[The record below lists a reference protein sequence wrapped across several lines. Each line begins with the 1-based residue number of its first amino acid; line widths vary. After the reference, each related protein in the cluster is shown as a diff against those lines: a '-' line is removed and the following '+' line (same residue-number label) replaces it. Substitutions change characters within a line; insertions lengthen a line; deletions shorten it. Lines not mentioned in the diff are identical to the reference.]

1 MTEHLIDLTKIDF
14 WLACLIGLFVLV
26 PLTKELPRKWAWA
39 GVNLGFVALILQ
51 LHAVGIVATILVAY
65 LLLRCMT
72 ESYRA
77 LFATLAACG
86 LGGMFVLHKLPWLAD
101 QAGLSPLASTLSVIG
116 FSYIALR
123 MVEVIRAVLEK
134 RHAPPDLPSTINYLI
149 PFHMLAAGPIQSY
162 DEFCAQPPV
171 PKALTNRDVLS
182 AGERIATGLF
192 KKFVLAF
199 LVQKLF
205 LSDFQTGGAYFF
217 VEVQFFFIW
226 LFLDFSAYS
235 DIAVG
240 IGRLLGIAT
249 PENFNRPYLARNAID
264 FWERWHI
271 SLSMFIRRNIFIPVQ
286 LFLTRRTE
294 GRRPLLCASIAFT
307 IAFLLC
313 GLWHGLTINFFLWGA
328 FHALGLVIANA
339 YRDYLKRKLGA
350 RGVKKY
356 LADRRIRCVAQ
367 LVTYEFVAFSL
378 VLLFYP

>member
-14 WLACLIGLFVLV
+14 WLACLVGLFVLV
-26 PLTKELPRKWAWA
+26 PLAQQLPRKWAWA
-39 GVNLGFVALILQ
+39 GVNLGFIALILQ
-51 LHAVGIVATILVAY
+51 IHALGIVSAILVAW
-65 LLLRCMT
+65 LLLRCIAG
-72 ESYRA
+72 SHRVF
-77 LFATLAACG
+77 FATLAAFG
-86 LGGMFVLHKLPWLAD
+86 LGSMFVLNKLPWLSD
-101 QAGLSPLASTLSVIG
+101 QAGLSPLTNTLSVIG

-123 MVEVIRAVLEK
+123 MVEVIRAVLER
-134 RHAPPDLPSTINYLI
+134 RHPAPDLPSTINYLI

-162 DEFCAQPPV
+162 DEFCGQPPV
-171 PKALTNRDVLS
+171 PKALTHRDVLS
-182 AGERIATGLF
+182 ASERIATGLF

-199 LVQKLF
+199 LVEKLF

-249 PENFNRPYLARNAID
+249 PENFNRPYLARSAID

-271 SLSMFIRRNIFIPVQ
+271 TLSMFIRRKIFIPVQ
-286 LFLTRRTE
+286 LFLSRRSE
-294 GRRPLLCASIAFT
+294 GRKPLLCASIAFT
-307 IAFLLC
+307 ISFVLC

-328 FHALGLVIANA
+328 FHAMGLVIANA
-339 YRDYLKRKLGA
+339 YRDYLKRKLGT

-356 LADRRIRCVAQ
+356 LADRRIRWVAQ
-367 LVTYEFVAFSL
+367 LITYEFVAFSL